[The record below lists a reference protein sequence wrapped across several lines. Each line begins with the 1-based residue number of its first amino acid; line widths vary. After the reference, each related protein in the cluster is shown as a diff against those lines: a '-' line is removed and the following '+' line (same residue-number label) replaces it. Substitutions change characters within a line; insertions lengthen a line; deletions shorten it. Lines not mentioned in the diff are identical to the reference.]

1 MTETH
6 PHTTA
11 SIGSEIRR
19 LERAALLL
27 VGALVAGTIGWGFF
41 TEIDGA
47 VVGAGT
53 LIVDGRSKTV
63 QHLTSGRVAEIRVR
77 EGDGVGEGDV
87 LIRLD
92 DTVAKSQFGIIDA
105 RLDEFLAREARL
117 GAELAGDEV
126 LRFPDELLRHEHE
139 PSAAAAIRAERAMFE
154 AGRSARS
161 GSRVQ
166 LQERIVQ
173 TRRQIEGLDAQ
184 RSAKQSEIALMEQES
199 AAVETLFDRHLVGMS
214 RTMPLR
220 RGIATAK
227 GELGRIDASTA
238 ESRSVVAESELRI
251 LQIDKDL
258 RTETARDLTTLRGQI
273 AEYRERRIA
282 AREELRNT
290 EIRAPKS
297 GRVNH
302 LEVHTLGGV
311 IKAGEP
317 LLSIVPLDEP
327 LVAEARIAPT
337 DIDRVRLGAS
347 VTVRLEAGNQR
358 TLPTVAGTVVQVADE
373 TSTDQRTGAPFYPV
387 RVEFAAPAA
396 QLPADLHLVSGMPLH
411 AFVGTGA
418 RSPVAYLFAP
428 LLEQVALAWRER

>member
-1 MTETH
+1 MTEIH

-11 SIGSEIRR
+11 SIAAQIRR
-19 LERAALLL
+19 LDRVAVLL
-27 VGALVAGTIGWGFF
+27 VGAVLAGTIGWGVF

-63 QHLTSGRVAEIRVR
+63 QHLTGGRVAEIRVR
-77 EGDGVGEGDV
+77 EGDTVAEGDV
-87 LIRLD
+87 LVRLD
-92 DTVAKSQFGIIDA
+92 DTTARSQLGVIDA

-117 GAELAGDEV
+117 GAELVGDDV
-126 LRFPDELLRHEHE
+126 LRFPADIVARAQEAG
-139 PSAAAAIRAERAMFE
+139 AAAAMRAEAAMFE
-154 AGRSARS
+154 AGRAARL

-184 RSAKQSEIALMEQES
+184 RAAKTSEIELMKEES
-199 AAVETLFDRHLVGMS
+199 AAVEKLFEQHLVGLS

-220 RGIATAK
+220 RAIASAS

-238 ESRSVVAESELRI
+238 EARSVVAEAELRV

-258 RTETARDLTTLRGQI
+258 RTDTARDLTTLRGQI
-273 AEYRERRIA
+273 AEHRERRIA
-282 AREELRNT
+282 AREDLRNT
-290 EIRAPKS
+290 EIRSPRA

-311 IKAGEP
+311 IKAGDP
-317 LLSIVPLDEP
+317 VLSIVPLDEP
-327 LVAEARIAPT
+327 LVAEARVAPA
-337 DIDRVRLGAS
+337 DIDRVRLGAA

-358 TLPTVAGTVVQVADE
+358 TLPTVAGTVVRVADE
-373 TSTDQRTGAPFYPV
+373 TSTDQRTGAPYYPI
-387 RVEFAAPAA
+387 RVEFAADGAR
-396 QLPADLHLVSGMPLH
+396 LPSDLRLVSGMPLH